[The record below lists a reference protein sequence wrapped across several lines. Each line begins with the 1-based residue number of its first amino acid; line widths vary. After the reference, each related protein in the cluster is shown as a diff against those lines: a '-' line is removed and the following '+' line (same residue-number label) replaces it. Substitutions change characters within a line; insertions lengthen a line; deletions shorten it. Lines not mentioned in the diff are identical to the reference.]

1 MHGSSHAAACA
12 ERIHGGAT
20 RSREASVLK
29 SATGNPRK
37 KQTTAKRI
45 VDLPAS
51 ESNLLIGERRQQVL
65 ALIQR
70 DGRVL
75 VSELSEAFGIS
86 PITIR
91 KDLDYLES
99 KGLVER
105 THGGALVPQ
114 STAILDPSLH
124 EKEQHQV
131 KEKQLIAAAAV
142 KLVKE
147 GQCVLLDSGTTT
159 TAIARALRKFSNLT
173 IVTNAMNI
181 AAELSD
187 THFDIV
193 LIGGSL
199 RKNSF
204 SLVGP
209 LAEDVLRE
217 IYADILFLGVDGFDP
232 QFGVTTPNVLEARA
246 NRAMVKAS
254 KKIVAV
260 CDSTKFNRCSL
271 ALIVPPT
278 AIHTVITDSQVSSA
292 DVETLRGAGI
302 EVILV

>member
-1 MHGSSHAAACA
+1 MVSIALEARVLTSSRAGTGKKRPVA
-12 ERIHGGAT
+12 RKTMDIV
-20 RSREASVLK
+20 ASD
-29 SATGNPRK
+29 S
-37 KQTTAKRI
+37 
-45 VDLPAS
+45 S
-51 ESNLLIGERRQQVL
+51 LLIGERRQQVL
-65 ALIQR
+65 ALLQR

-91 KDLDYLES
+91 KDLDHLES
-99 KGLVER
+99 QGLVQR
-105 THGGALVPQ
+105 THGGALAPQ
-114 STAILDPSLH
+114 NTAKLDLSIQ
-124 EKEQHQV
+124 EKEQRQV
-131 KEKQLIAAAAV
+131 KEKQAIAAAAV
-142 KLVKE
+142 KLVKD

-173 IVTNAMNI
+173 VVTNAMNI

-187 THFDIV
+187 TDFDIV

-217 IYADILFLGVDGFDP
+217 IYADVLFLGVDGFDT

-254 KKIVAV
+254 KKVVAV
-260 CDSTKFNRCSL
+260 CDSTKFSRCSL
-271 ALIVPPT
+271 ALIVPPSS
-278 AIHTVITDSQVSSA
+278 IHAVITDSHVSQGDVDALRSA
-292 DVETLRGAGI
+292 GV
-302 EVILV
+302 EVIVA